1 MPATR
6 SYSSELI
13 GIDINSGTFLP
24 CNLVVYVKEGKTYVS
39 LLLPTRAMSITRND
53 ELLEVAGKVE
63 EILQDVVDGV

>member
-6 SYSSELI
+6 NYSSELI

-63 EILQDVVDGV
+63 EILKDVVDGV